1 MASGHAEGKLTHRRT
16 RSRRPFRTASRVALS
31 GSGGGLI
38 EADAI
43 HAALERRFLATGHP
57 RGLTLIHALGQGD
70 AKERGLNRF
79 AHEGMVARVI
89 GGHWTWSPRMQ
100 ALAEADAIEAY
111 TLPAGRDH
119 AAPARDRRR
128 AARA

>member
-1 MASGHAEGKLTHRRT
+1 MASGHAEGKLT
-16 RSRRPFRTASRVALS
+16 TADEFAASVPDGITIALS

-57 RGLTLIHALGQGD
+57 RDLTLIHALGIGD

-89 GGHWTWSPRMQ
+89 GGHWAWSPRMQ
-100 ALAEADAIEAY
+100 ALARGRQDRGLRA
-111 TLPAGRDH
+111 AGRRRSCSCS
-119 AAPARDRRR
+119 ARSAP